1 MGSFRS
7 YNEQTGTFEKLIYS
21 TIARDGDL
29 KIVTLNTSEN
39 QIKPIEL
46 ANSANSIYAVK
57 NDKGKITSIN
67 FFGEDKKKTKQID
80 LQHKHQGIIPHTHEF
95 HGEKYHPST
104 ARACTMEE
112 MAIIAKAK
120 ELAQ

>member
-21 TIARDGDL
+21 TIAREGDL
-29 KIVTLNTSEN
+29 KVVVLNANEN

-46 ANSANSIYAVK
+46 ANSANSIYAVR
-57 NDKGKITSIN
+57 NEKGKITSIN
-67 FFGEDKKKTKQID
+67 FFGADKRKNKQID

-95 HGEKYHPST
+95 HGEKYHPTS
-104 ARACTMEE
+104 ARPCTLEE
-112 MAIIAKAK
+112 LSIISKAQ
-120 ELAQ
+120 ELAK

>member
-21 TIARDGDL
+21 TVAREGDL
-29 KIVTLNTSEN
+29 KVVVLNATEN

-46 ANSANSIYAVK
+46 ANSANSIYAIK

-67 FFGEDKKKTKQID
+67 FFGEDKHKTKQID
-80 LQHKHQGIIPHTHEF
+80 LQHKHQGMIPHTHEF
-95 HGEKYHPST
+95 HGEKYHLSS
-104 ARACTMEE
+104 ARPCTPEE
-112 MAIIAKAK
+112 LAIIARAK

>member
-21 TIARDGDL
+21 TVAREGDL
-29 KIVTLNTSEN
+29 KVVVLNATEN

-46 ANSANSIYAVK
+46 ANSANSIYAIK

-67 FFGEDKKKTKQID
+67 FFGEDKYKTKQID
-80 LQHKHQGIIPHTHEF
+80 LQHKHQGMIPHTHEF
-95 HGEKYHPST
+95 HGEKYHPSS
-104 ARACTMEE
+104 ARPCTPEE
-112 MAIIAKAK
+112 LAIIARAK

>member
-21 TIARDGDL
+21 TVAREGDL
-29 KIVTLNTSEN
+29 KVVVLNATEN

-46 ANSANSIYAVK
+46 ANSANSIYAIK

-67 FFGEDKKKTKQID
+67 FFGENKHKTKQID
-80 LQHKHQGIIPHTHEF
+80 LQHKHQGMIPHTHEF
-95 HGEKYHPST
+95 HGEKYHPSS
-104 ARACTMEE
+104 ARPCTPEE
-112 MAIIAKAK
+112 LAIIARAK
-120 ELAQ
+120 EFAQ

>member
-21 TIARDGDL
+21 TIAREGDL
-29 KIVTLNTSEN
+29 KVVVLNATEN

-46 ANSANSIYAVK
+46 ANSANSIYAIK

-67 FFGEDKKKTKQID
+67 FFGEDKHKTKQID
-80 LQHKHQGIIPHTHEF
+80 LQHKHQGMIPHTHEF
-95 HGEKYHPST
+95 HGEKYHPSS
-104 ARACTMEE
+104 ARPCTPEE
-112 MAIIAKAK
+112 LAIIARAK

>member
-1 MGSFRS
+1 MGSFRH
-7 YNEQTGTFEKLIYS
+7 YNNETGTFEKLIYS
-21 TIARDGDL
+21 TVAREGDL
-29 KIVTLNTSEN
+29 KVVVLNESES

-46 ANSANSIYAVK
+46 ANSANSIYAIK
-57 NDKGKITSIN
+57 NEKGKITSIN
-67 FFGEDKKKTKQID
+67 FFGEDKHKTKQID

-104 ARACTMEE
+104 ARACTLEE
-112 MAIIAKAK
+112 LAIIAKAK

>member
-21 TIARDGDL
+21 TVAREGDL
-29 KIVTLNTSEN
+29 KVVVLNATEN

-46 ANSANSIYAVK
+46 ANSANSIYAIK

-67 FFGEDKKKTKQID
+67 FFDEDKHKTKQID
-80 LQHKHQGIIPHTHEF
+80 LQHKHQGMIPHTHEF
-95 HGEKYHPST
+95 HGEKYHPSS
-104 ARACTMEE
+104 ARPCTPEE
-112 MAIIAKAK
+112 LAIIARAK